1 MKTFLNMKTK
11 EVLVPE
17 IEIKKNVLLN
27 SKETSLVIVD
37 MQNDFVDE
45 KGALFVPD
53 AKKTIPVIKN
63 LIKKARAKKVKI
75 FYTQDYHEED
85 DIEFPIWGRHAVK
98 ETWGSE
104 IIDELKPERDDYVIR
119 KLRYDAFFGTPL
131 DHLLRINNIKN
142 IVVTGTVANIC
153 VLHTAGSAAL
163 HGYKVIVPM
172 DAISAINEFDFY
184 SALRQISFLYRGI
197 ITEEK
202 EINFE

>member
-1 MKTFLNMKTK
+1 MRTK

-17 IEIKKNVLLN
+17 IEVKKNILLK
-27 SKETSLVIVD
+27 SDETSLIIVD
-37 MQNDFVDE
+37 MQNDFVNE

-63 LIKKARAKKVKI
+63 LIKKSREKKVKI
-75 FYTQDYHEED
+75 FYTQDYHEEE
-85 DIEFPIWGRHAVK
+85 DIEFPIWGKHAVK

-104 IIDELKPERDDYVIR
+104 IIEELKPEKGDYVIR

-142 IVVTGTVANIC
+142 VIVTGTVANIC

-184 SALRQISFLYRGI
+184 AALRQVSFLYKGI

>member
-1 MKTFLNMKTK
+1 MRTK

-17 IEIKKNVLLN
+17 IEVKRSILLK
-27 SKETSLVIVD
+27 SDETSLIIVD

-63 LIKKARAKKVKI
+63 LIKKARNKRVKI
-75 FYTQDYHEED
+75 FYTQDYHEEE
-85 DIEFPIWGRHAVK
+85 DIEFPIWGKHAVK

-104 IIDELKPERDDYVIR
+104 IIDELKPEKGDYVIR
-119 KLRYDAFFGTPL
+119 KLRYDAFFGTSL
-131 DHLLRINNIKN
+131 DHLLRINNVKN
-142 IVVTGTVANIC
+142 VIVTGTVANIC

-184 SALRQISFLYRGI
+184 AALRQVSFLYKGI

-202 EINFE
+202 EISFE

>member
-1 MKTFLNMKTK
+1 MRTK

-17 IEIKKNVLLN
+17 IEVKKNILLK
-27 SKETSLVIVD
+27 SDETSLIIVD
-37 MQNDFVDE
+37 MQNDFVNE

-53 AKKTIPVIKN
+53 AKKTIPVINN
-63 LIKKARAKKVKI
+63 LIKKSREKKVKI
-75 FYTQDYHEED
+75 FYTQDYHEEE
-85 DIEFPIWGRHAVK
+85 DIEFPIWGKHAVK

-104 IIDELKPERDDYVIR
+104 IIEELKPEKGDYVIR

-142 IVVTGTVANIC
+142 VIVTGTVANIC

-184 SALRQISFLYRGI
+184 AALRQVSFLYKGI

>member
-1 MKTFLNMKTK
+1 MKTK
-11 EVLVPE
+11 EVLTPE
-17 IEIKKNVLLN
+17 FEVKKGVLLN
-27 SKETSLVIVD
+27 SKETSLIIVD

-45 KGALFVPD
+45 KGPLYVPD

-63 LIKKARAKKVKI
+63 LIKKAREKKIKI
-75 FYTQDYHEED
+75 FYTQDYHEEE
-85 DIEFPIWGRHAVK
+85 DIEFPIWGKHAVK

-104 IIDELKPERDDYVIR
+104 IIEELKPEKDDYIVR

-142 IVVTGTVANIC
+142 LVVTGTVANIC

-202 EINFE
+202 EISFE